1 MGPTT
6 DKPTNKNGKDNT
18 PEADEAETPAVAAE
32 EAAETDTPTETD
44 DSPEKWK
51 REAEEA
57 RDKYLRLAAELENVA
72 RRSEKLLSE
81 TRKFVLTDFAG
92 AICEVRDCLEIALES
107 GDNEKKDERRRL
119 PHPAQTGD
127 DNGRTTHPAP
137 APRHRRPL
145 RPEFT
150 PSHRRR
156 PVADDTPPDTVATLV
171 QCGYMLNGRVI
182 PRRQSHRH
190 KSWRTGIGKE
200 NLTDTR
206 LLSHSQEIS
215 NGKNHW
221 H

>member
-1 MGPTT
+1 MSPTT
-6 DKPTNKNGKDNT
+6 DEPKNKNGKDNT
-18 PEADEAETPAVAAE
+18 PEADEAETSAAAE

-107 GDNEKKDERRRL
+107 GDNEKKMKEGVSLTLRKLVTTMDERHIL
-119 PHPAQTGD
+119 
-127 DNGRTTHPAP
+127 
-137 APRHRRPL
+137 PL
-145 RPEFT
+145 RPDIGAPFD
-150 PSHRRR
+150 PNLHQAIGVA
-156 PVADDTPPDTVATLV
+156 PVAADTPPDTVATLV

-182 PRRQSHRH
+182 RAAKVIVTKVGEPESE
-190 KSWRTGIGKE
+190 KKT
-200 NLTDTR
+200 
-206 LLSHSQEIS
+206 
-215 NGKNHW
+215 
-221 H
+221 